1 MWLSATVLLS
11 NQRRAARVARGFPTA
26 NHQVP
31 RKMSQHSQFALLGTR
46 RFLPFFVTQLLG
58 AFNDNIFKQSLILA
72 ILYKLAIS
80 GDKSIFTNLCALLF
94 ILPFFLFSALGGQF
108 GEKFAKDALIRAIKL
123 AEVAI
128 MAVGALGF
136 FFDSLPLLFLALFA
150 MGTHSA
156 LFGPVKYSIL
166 PQVLREDELVGGN
179 ALVEMGTFLA
189 ILAGT
194 ISAGVMMSAERYE
207 PVVACAIVLTACL
220 GYLASRNIPRAAAA
234 LPELALDWNIF
245 RQSWRIM
252 RLGLGQ
258 RPSVSRSLVGNSWFW
273 FLGAVY
279 LTQIPAYSKELLH
292 GDESVVT
299 LILTVFSVGI
309 ALGSML
315 CERLSGGKVEI
326 GLVPFGSIGLTLFGL
341 LLWWHSGGFPQGAAP
356 HDWLAL
362 LGHGQAWLILGDI
375 LGIGLFG
382 GFYIVPLY
390 ALIQARTAE
399 NERARVIAANNI
411 LNALFMV
418 VSAIA
423 SILFLSVAGLSIPEL
438 FLVVSLMNVAVNS
451 YIFKIVPE
459 FTMRFLVWL
468 LGHSLY
474 RVEHKGL
481 EAIPEE
487 GPAVLVCNHV
497 SFVDALLIGGAVRRP
512 VRFVMY
518 YKIYQLPVLNFIFR
532 TAGTVPIAARHE
544 DLLVYDAA
552 FKRIAEYLKN
562 GEVVCIFPEGKLTG
576 DGELNE
582 FRGGIERILEE
593 NPVPVIPMAL
603 QGLWGS
609 FFSRDPAK
617 GFFRRFWSRIRLV
630 AGAPLSPDLAD
641 RQTLQLQVA
650 ELRGDAR

>member
-1 MWLSATVLLS
+1 
-11 NQRRAARVARGFPTA
+11 
-26 NHQVP
+26 
-31 RKMSQHSQFALLGTR
+31 MSQHSQFALLGTR

-128 MAVGALGF
+128 MTVGALGF

-166 PQVLREDELVGGN
+166 PQVLQENELVGGN

-194 ISAGVMMSAERYE
+194 ISAGIMMSSEHYE
-207 PVVACAIVLTACL
+207 PVVACAIVLTAGL
-220 GYLASRNIPRAAAA
+220 GYLVSRGIPRAAAA
-234 LPELALDWNIF
+234 LPELKLDWNIF
-245 RQSWRIM
+245 RQSWQILRM
-252 RLGLGQ
+252 GLGQ

-315 CERLSGGKVEI
+315 CERLSGGKVEV

-341 LLWWHSGGFPQGAAP
+341 LLWWHSGGFPEGAQP
-356 HDWLAL
+356 HDWLAV

-438 FLVVSLMNVAVNS
+438 FLVVSLMNIAVNS

-459 FTMRFLVWL
+459 FSMRFLVWL
-468 LGHSLY
+468 LGHSMY

-544 DLLVYDAA
+544 DLLIYDAA
-552 FKRIAEYLKN
+552 FKKIAEYLKN

-576 DGELNE
+576 DGEMNE
-582 FRGGIERILEE
+582 FKGGIERILEE

-617 GFFRRFWSRIRLV
+617 GVFKRFWSRIRLV
-630 AGAPLSPDLAD
+630 AGAPMLPHQAD
-641 RQTLQLQVA
+641 RQTLQGLVA
-650 ELRGDAR
+650 DLRGDVR

>member
-1 MWLSATVLLS
+1 
-11 NQRRAARVARGFPTA
+11 
-26 NHQVP
+26 
-31 RKMSQHSQFALLGTR
+31 MSQHSQFALLGTR

-80 GDKSIFTNLCALLF
+80 GDKGIYVNLCALLF

-108 GEKFAKDALIRAIKL
+108 GEKYAKDALIRVIKL
-123 AEVAI
+123 AEIVI

-136 FFDSLPLLFLALFA
+136 FFDNLWLLLAALFA

-166 PQVLREDELVGGN
+166 PQTLREQELVGGN

-194 ISAGVMMSAERYE
+194 IGAGIMMSAANYE
-207 PVVACAIVLTACL
+207 PIVAGAILLTACL
-220 GYLASRNIPRAAAA
+220 GYLASRGIPRAAATM
-234 LPELALDWNIF
+234 PELKLEWNIF
-245 RQSWRIM
+245 VQSWRIL
-252 RLGLGQ
+252 RLGLEQ

-279 LTQIPAYSKELLH
+279 LTQIPEYSKDLLY

-299 LILTVFSVGI
+299 QILTVFSVGI
-309 ALGSML
+309 AMGSML

-326 GLVPFGSIGLTLFGL
+326 GLVPFGSIGLTLFGI
-341 LLWWHSGGFPQGAAP
+341 LLWWHSGGFPQGAQP
-356 HDWLAL
+356 HDWLAVL
-362 LGHGQAWLILGDI
+362 SEPQAWMILADI
-375 LGIGLFG
+375 FGIGLFG

-390 ALIQARTAE
+390 ALIQSRTAE

-423 SILFLSVAGLSIPEL
+423 SILFLSVAGLSIPQL
-438 FLVVSLMNVAVNS
+438 FLVVSLMNIAVNS

-459 FTMRFLVWL
+459 FSMRFLVWL
-468 LGHSLY
+468 LGHSMY
-474 RVEHKGL
+474 RVHHRGL

-487 GPAVLVCNHV
+487 GAALLVCNHV

-518 YKIYQLPVLNFIFR
+518 YKIYNLPVLNFIFR
-532 TAGTVPIAARHE
+532 TAGTVPIAGRSE
-544 DLLVYDAA
+544 DLLVYDRA
-552 FKRIAEYLKN
+552 FKKIDEYLKA

-576 DGELNE
+576 DGEMNE
-582 FRGGIERILEE
+582 FKSGVERILEQ

-609 FFSRDPAK
+609 FFSRDPNK
-617 GFFRRFWSRIRLV
+617 GFFRRFWSHINLV
-630 AGAPLSPDLAD
+630 AGPALAPETVDRLS
-641 RQTLQLQVA
+641 LQASVA
-650 ELRGDAR
+650 ALRGDVR

>member
-1 MWLSATVLLS
+1 
-11 NQRRAARVARGFPTA
+11 
-26 NHQVP
+26 
-31 RKMSQHSQFALLGTR
+31 MSQHSQFALLGTR

-80 GDKSIFTNLCALLF
+80 GDKTIYVNLCALLF

-108 GEKFAKDALIRAIKL
+108 GEKFAKDSLIRAIKL
-123 AEVAI
+123 AEVGI

-136 FFDSLPLLFLALFA
+136 FLDNLWLLLAALFA

-166 PQVLREDELVGGN
+166 PQALREQELVGGN

-194 ISAGVMMSAERYE
+194 IGAGIMMSTERYE
-207 PVVACAIVLTACL
+207 PIVAAAILITASL
-220 GYLASRNIPRAAAA
+220 GYLASRGIPRAAAA
-234 LPELALDWNIF
+234 MPELKLDWNIF
-245 RQSWRIM
+245 SQSWVIL

-279 LTQIPAYSKELLH
+279 LTQIPAYSKDLLF

-299 LILTVFSVGI
+299 LILTVFSIGI
-309 ALGSML
+309 AMGSML
-315 CERLSGGKVEI
+315 CERLSGGKVEV
-326 GLVPFGSIGLTLFGL
+326 GLVPFGSIGLTVFGI
-341 LLWWHSGGFPQGAAP
+341 LLWWHSGGFPQAAAP
-356 HDWLAL
+356 HDWLAVISVP
-362 LGHGQAWLILGDI
+362 QAWLILADI
-375 LGIGLFG
+375 FGIGLFG

-390 ALIQARTAE
+390 ALIQSRTAE

-423 SILFLSVAGLSIPEL
+423 SILFLSVAGLSIPQL
-438 FLVVSLMNVAVNS
+438 FLVVSLMNIAVNS

-459 FTMRFLVWL
+459 FSMRFLIWL
-468 LGHSLY
+468 LGHSMY

-518 YKIYQLPVLNFIFR
+518 YKIYNLPVLNFIFR
-532 TAGTVPIAARHE
+532 TAGTVPIAGRSE
-544 DLLVYDAA
+544 DLLVYDRA
-552 FKRIAEYLKN
+552 FKKIDEYLKA
-562 GEVVCIFPEGKLTG
+562 GEVVCIFPEGKLTT
-576 DGELNE
+576 DGEINE
-582 FRGGIERILEE
+582 FKNGVERILEQ

-609 FFSRDPAK
+609 FFSRDPGK
-617 GFFRRFWSRIRLV
+617 GLFKRFWSRINLV
-630 AGAPLSPDLAD
+630 AGAPLAPETVD
-641 RQTLQLQVA
+641 RLSLQAQVA
-650 ELRGDAR
+650 ALRGDLR

>member
-1 MWLSATVLLS
+1 MT
-11 NQRRAARVARGFPTA
+11 TD
-26 NHQVP
+26 
-31 RKMSQHSQFALLGTR
+31 SQFALLGKK
-46 RFLPFFVTQLLG
+46 RFLPFFLTQLLG
-58 AFNDNIFKQSLILA
+58 AFNDNVFKQSLILA
-72 ILYKLAIS
+72 ILYKLSIAA
-80 GDKSIFTNLCALLF
+80 DKDLLVNLCALLF

-123 AEVAI
+123 AEILI
-128 MAVGALGF
+128 MAIGATGF
-136 FFDSLPLLFLALFA
+136 MWNNLALMLTALFA

-166 PQVLREDELVGGN
+166 PQHLHEHELIGGN

-194 ISAGVMMSAERYE
+194 IGAGVMMSSSAYA
-207 PVVACAIVLTACL
+207 PLVASAIVLVACG
-220 GYLASRNIPRAAAA
+220 GYLVSRGIPRAHAA
-234 LPELALDWNIF
+234 LPELRLDWNIF
-245 RQSWRIM
+245 RQSWAIL

-258 RPSVSRSLVGNSWFW
+258 RPAVSRSILGNSWFW

-279 LTQIPAYSKELLH
+279 LTQIPAYAKELLH

-315 CERLSGGKVEI
+315 CERLSGRKVEI
-326 GLVPFGSIGLTLFGL
+326 GLVPFGSIGLTLFGI
-341 LLWWHSGGFPQGAAP
+341 LLWWHSGGFPQGSEP
-356 HDWLAL
+356 HDWLAV
-362 LGHGQAWLILGDI
+362 LGHGQAWLVLGDI

-390 ALIQARTAE
+390 ALIQSRTAE

-418 VSAIA
+418 ISAIA
-423 SILFLSVAGLSIPEL
+423 SILFLSVAELSIPQL
-438 FLVVSLMNVAVNS
+438 FLVVSLMNIAVNS

-459 FTMRFLVWL
+459 FSMRFLIWL

-474 RVEHKGL
+474 RVEHRGL
-481 EAIPEE
+481 EAIPDE

-518 YKIYQLPVLNFIFR
+518 YKIYRLPVLNFIFR
-532 TAGTVPIAARHE
+532 TAGTVPIAGRSE
-544 DLLVYDAA
+544 DLLIYDAA
-552 FKRIAEYLKN
+552 FKKIAEYLRN
-562 GEVVCIFPEGKLTG
+562 GEVVCIFPEGKLTT
-576 DGELNE
+576 DGEIDE
-582 FRGGIERILEE
+582 FKSGVERILAE

-603 QGLWGS
+603 
-609 FFSRDPAK
+609 
-617 GFFRRFWSRIRLV
+617 
-630 AGAPLSPDLAD
+630 
-641 RQTLQLQVA
+641 
-650 ELRGDAR
+650 